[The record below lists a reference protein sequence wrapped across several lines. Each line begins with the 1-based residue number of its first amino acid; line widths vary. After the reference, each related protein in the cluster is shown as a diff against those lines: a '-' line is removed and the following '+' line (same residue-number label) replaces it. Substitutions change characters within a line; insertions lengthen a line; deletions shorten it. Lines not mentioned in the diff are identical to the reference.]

1 LRKFLIDLAI
11 KPFFCLIGFLLFSL
25 LGVVS
30 GVIGNGGVIGGIG
43 RQVSTTGD
51 LEKNNVFDQVFN
63 EHQFDNDDE
72 TGISSD
78 KGESTTDTTNTY
90 RYFF

>member
-1 LRKFLIDLAI
+1 LIDLAI

-43 RQVSTTGD
+43 VIGSAFALITIWLRLVMIQPLKVPCSTPQV
-51 LEKNNVFDQVFN
+51 KF
-63 EHQFDNDDE
+63 
-72 TGISSD
+72 
-78 KGESTTDTTNTY
+78 
-90 RYFF
+90 